1 MPDPTPTPPPPTPA
15 PTPRSRGDINQAW
28 LDELTNAGE
37 IAAAAQK
44 SDYKT
49 KLADGDIDQ
58 AKVTALTNAITAAR
72 KLAAQAVQGT
82 TGKHNVTGD
91 ETGLQ
96 DDLINQI
103 QTVQKRARQKYDA
116 TDPGKLADYAVGQKF
131 YSSRSLL
138 EQAAA
143 NILLKLNGTDKTP
156 ADKLPGIDAAKIAA
170 LAQALADYKNV
181 QGDQTGAQSGATTAR
196 KQLEA
201 AIGDIIGRRR
211 EIQFAADAEW
221 PHTDPANAG
230 IRAEFQ
236 LPPDRVMK

>member
-1 MPDPTPTPPPPTPA
+1 MPDPTPAPTPAPA

-28 LDELTNAGE
+28 LDELTSSDE
-37 IAAAAQK
+37 LAAAAQK
-44 SDYKT
+44 SAYAAT
-49 KLADGDIDQ
+49 LASGDITA
-58 AKVTALTNAITAAR
+58 AKITAFTAALAAAR

-82 TGKHNVTGD
+82 TGKHSVTGD

-96 DDLINQI
+96 NDLINQM
-103 QTVQKRARQKYDA
+103 QNVQKRARQKYDA

-138 EQAAA
+138 EQAAT
-143 NILLKLNGTDKTP
+143 NILLKLNGDTNTP

-170 LAQALADYKNV
+170 LSKALADYKNV

-201 AIGDIIGRRR
+201 AMGDIVGKRR

-221 PHTDPANAG
+221 PHTDPAHAG

>member
-1 MPDPTPTPPPPTPA
+1 MPDPAPTPPPTPA

-28 LDELTNAGE
+28 LDELTSSDE
-37 IAAAAQK
+37 LAAAAQK
-44 SDYKT
+44 SAYAAT
-49 KLADGDIDQ
+49 LASGDITA
-58 AKVTALTNAITAAR
+58 AKVTAFTAAIAAAR

-82 TGKHNVTGD
+82 SGKHNVTSE

-96 DDLINQI
+96 NDLINQI

-116 TDPGKLADYAVGQKF
+116 ADPGQLADYAVGQKF

-138 EQAAA
+138 EQAAT
-143 NILLKLNGTDKTP
+143 NILVKLNGTDKTP
-156 ADKLPGIDAAKIAA
+156 ADKLPGIDAVKIAA
-170 LAQALADYKNV
+170 LAKALEDYKNV
-181 QGDQTGAQSGATTAR
+181 QSGQTGAQSGATTAR

-201 AIGDIIGRRR
+201 AIGNIIGQRR

-221 PHTDPANAG
+221 PHTDPAHAG

>member
-1 MPDPTPTPPPPTPA
+1 MPDPAPAPTPA
-15 PTPRSRGDINQAW
+15 PKPTRSRGDINQAW
-28 LDELTNAGE
+28 LDELTNSAE

-44 SDYKT
+44 SGYAAP
-49 KLADGDIDQ
+49 LASGDITA
-58 AKVTALTNAITAAR
+58 AKVTALTDAIAAAR
-72 KLAAQAVQGT
+72 KLAGQAVQGS
-82 TGKHNVTGD
+82 TGKSNVTS
-91 ETGLQ
+91 EESGLQ

-103 QTVQKRARQKYDA
+103 QNVQKRARQKYDA

-138 EQAAA
+138 EQAAT
-143 NILLKLNGTDKTP
+143 NILLKLTGDTSTP
-156 ADKLPGIDAAKIAA
+156 ADKLPGLDAPKIAA
-170 LAQALADYKNV
+170 LKQALADYQNV
-181 QGDQTGAQSGATTAR
+181 QGDQAGAQSGATTAR

-201 AIGDIIGRRR
+201 AVADIIGKRR

-221 PHTDPANAG
+221 PHTDSAHAG